1 MQPCDIRVT
10 DSEGRVSLQHQENLT
25 LSEGG
30 RDDIQLQRLGKKPV
44 LKASQICHDH
54 QNSTCSIIFSVTG
67 VSSRFLALPVRYSG
81 PGKGYLRNNHR
92 KSTILCLG

>member
-1 MQPCDIRVT
+1 MQSYDVRVNDT
-10 DSEGRVSLQHQENLT
+10 EEKVSLQYQENLT

-44 LKASQICHDH
+44 LKASKIGHDH
-54 QNSTCSIIFSVTG
+54 QSSTCSILFSVTG
-67 VSSRFLALPVRYSG
+67 VSSRFLALPVRSSG

-92 KSTILCLG
+92 KSTILHLC